1 MGSLEGKTAVVTGA
15 TSGIGLEASV
25 HLAERG
31 AKVVVVAR
39 NEEKGRDAART
50 VASRTSR
57 DDVGWACCDFS
68 SQAKIRAFAR
78 DLLAKEPRIDVLVNN
93 AGSMFTERALTEDGV
108 ERTFAVNHLGYFM
121 TTLLLM
127 PGLVKS
133 SAARIVI
140 VSSAMHRTAKL
151 DFDDIGYENGGYDVF
166 GAYKRSK
173 LCNLL
178 FAHALAKKLEGTNAT
193 VNALHPGTIST
204 KLMSRGPAWTK
215 PILPVVRLFMSSPK
229 IGGER
234 AAWVATSDDLRGK
247 NGGYYEESAP
257 ATPSALARDD
267 LAAKR
272 LWDTSVERTGTDWVT
287 AQ

>member
-1 MGSLEGKTAVVTGA
+1 MGSLEGKIAVVTGA

-25 HLAERG
+25 QLARRG

-39 NEEKGRDAART
+39 TEEKGRDAARA
-50 VASRTSR
+50 VSSRASR
-57 DDVGWACCDFS
+57 DDVAWACCDFS
-68 SQAKIRAFAR
+68 SQAKTRAFATELR
-78 DLLAKEPRIDVLVNN
+78 EKEPRIDVLINN
-93 AGSMFTERALTEDGV
+93 AGSMFTQRTLTEDGV

-127 PGLVKS
+127 PSLTKS
-133 SAARIVI
+133 DAARVVI

-151 DFDDIGYENGGYDVF
+151 DFDDLGYENGGYDVF

-178 FAHALAKKLEGTNAT
+178 FAHALAKRLEGTRAT
-193 VNALHPGTIST
+193 VNTLHPGTIST
-204 KLMSRGPAWTK
+204 NLLNRGPAWTK
-215 PILPVVRLFMSSPK
+215 PLLPVARLFMSTPEK
-229 IGGER
+229 GGER

-247 NGGYYEESAP
+247 NGGYYEESTP

-272 LWDTSVERTGTDWVT
+272 LWDASVERTGANWIT
-287 AQ
+287 AS